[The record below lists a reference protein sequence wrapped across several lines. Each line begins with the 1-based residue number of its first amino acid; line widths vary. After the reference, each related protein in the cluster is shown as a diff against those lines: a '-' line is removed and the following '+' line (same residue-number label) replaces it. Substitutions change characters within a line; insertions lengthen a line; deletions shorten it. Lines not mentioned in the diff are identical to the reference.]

1 MGDKKFD
8 KEYSTSFI
16 REKKFLDACGIKY
29 VFVKENNGITI
40 FKYKKT
46 SYLFE
51 CLSSF
56 YKQFE

>member
-1 MGDKKFD
+1 MCEKKFD
-8 KEYSTSFI
+8 REYSTSFI

-29 VFVKENNGITI
+29 TFVKEVNGITI

-51 CLSSF
+51 CLTSF